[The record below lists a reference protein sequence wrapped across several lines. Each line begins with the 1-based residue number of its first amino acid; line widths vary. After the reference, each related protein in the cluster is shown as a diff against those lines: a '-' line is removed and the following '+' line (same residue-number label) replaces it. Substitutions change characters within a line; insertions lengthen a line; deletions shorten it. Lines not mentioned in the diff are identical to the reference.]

1 MRIPTLLLIGAVV
14 GAPVAA
20 QAQDFLG
27 AIARQAAASVAQ
39 NLANR
44 AAQGAT
50 DAVTNAVT
58 RPRDPA
64 QPAATTEA
72 PATPTRPE
80 IRQHGVVQPWSPEG
94 DLIFATRNPRNPALD
109 GKPYWENSAF
119 CAALNRTA
127 DIQVEKRRQEWAAT
141 GKTYPEEY
149 AQETLGGVE
158 ERVAYQRRFA
168 LLRMDR
174 DRPGQDNGATFDARV
189 AELEAELRARDWT
202 PRTSWTDL
210 SAQCGSYQTLNGN
223 FLMMMAN
230 GRSK

>member
-50 DAVTNAVT
+50 NAVTNAVT
-58 RPRDPA
+58 RPADPA
-64 QPAATTEA
+64 QPGATAAA
-72 PATPTRPE
+72 PAAPTRPE
-80 IRQHGVVQPWSPEG
+80 IRQHGIVQPWTPEG
-94 DLIFATRNPRNPALD
+94 DLIFLTPSRRRPALD

-119 CAALNRTA
+119 CAAMSRTA
-127 DIQVEKRRQEWAAT
+127 DIQVEKRRQEWAAE
-141 GKTYPEEY
+141 GKTFPEEY
-149 AQETLGGVE
+149 ARESLDGI
-158 ERVAYQRRFA
+158 ERQVAYQRRFA

-174 DRPGQDNGATFDARV
+174 DRPGQDNGASFDARV
-189 AELEAELRARDWT
+189 VELEAELRTRDWT

-210 SAQCGSYQTLNGN
+210 SEQCGSYQTINGN